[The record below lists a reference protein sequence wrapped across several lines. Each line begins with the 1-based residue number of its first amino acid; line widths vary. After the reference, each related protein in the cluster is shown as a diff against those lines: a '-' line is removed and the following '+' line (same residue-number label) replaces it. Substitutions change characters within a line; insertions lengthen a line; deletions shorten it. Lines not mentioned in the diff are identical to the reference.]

1 MPQRFLHAEIQKRR
15 EIRLRETGELMLIL
29 TNYKRDARVVKVD
42 NVQDT
47 KVLTEQNVD
56 VTAELIAAG
65 ILQGENATPTGYI
78 EAGIQS
84 DLTQAIDYFNL
95 FGVPAVVEAIPVFND
110 MTETEHVGVSLLETR
125 YERAGRFG
133 LQEYLTYR
141 IARFLTVPDAS
152 AATAQKAIGLL
163 MRLIDNLANIQIT
176 QAERVFVVDSISAEP
191 IDAEQFATKLTYCG
205 IVDLTLTGARC

>member
-1 MPQRFLHAEIQKRR
+1 MEDNN
-15 EIRLRETGELMLIL
+15 EELAQDENSHLQSNIEEDIL
-29 TNYKRDARVVKVD
+29 NDIVA
-42 NVQDT
+42 
-47 KVLTEQNVD
+47 
-56 VTAELIAAG
+56 
-65 ILQGENATPTGYI
+65 
-78 EAGIQS
+78 
-84 DLTQAIDYFNL
+84 AIDHFNI
-95 FGVPAVVEAIPVFND
+95 FDVKAVAEAIPVFND

-125 YERAGRFG
+125 HERAGRFG